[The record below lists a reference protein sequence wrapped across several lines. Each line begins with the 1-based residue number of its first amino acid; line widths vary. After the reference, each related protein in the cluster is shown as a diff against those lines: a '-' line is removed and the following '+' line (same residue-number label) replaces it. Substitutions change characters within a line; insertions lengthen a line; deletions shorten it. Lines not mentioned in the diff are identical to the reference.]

1 LLRGHPEAERARD
14 NPLARDRALFDMFM
28 SALDEVMA
36 DPEIRDTVQEFRLSP
51 HSLRGAMIAGAREVL
66 EAAPSE
72 YAAYESA
79 WDARVEKAADVQTY
93 YPADAVH
100 MLGFLVPRSVGDSA
114 RVIRRAAQWIGAC
127 GLTFVIAGIASKA
140 AWPWTQPLVW
150 AGAVMMT
157 AAVLVYS
164 LRWLERA
171 GLRVQ
176 GIGVAGTTPRV
187 EEARDRLM
195 GAITHEE
202 FLAQARTFINTARQ
216 DQFSHRYSVAGI
228 SGLSETFDSTYQVS
242 TSTAA
247 ELEGLLSRLDGASIG
262 IAGPRGSGKSTL
274 IRGYCEDDTETLSRS
289 AAARD
294 LRCVVAAP
302 VDYAARDFVLHL
314 FATFCRSVI
323 RRYERGALQAFAAR
337 VGNWL
342 RNAASGVRLP
352 AEIVFCGI
360 PAAVLV
366 HWQQPIARQL
376 HVPVDWVFYAGI
388 TVAVAGI
395 VSVSFAPARMVRQ
408 RATPANTRTTEK
420 AGRALAATA
429 RRHLVRVRYLQSRTS
444 GWSGTLGLPRGGS
457 GQLSRSSS
465 RTEQPLSYPEIVSEF
480 RGFARDVAAYLHM
493 GHSRVFVGID
503 ELDKIGAPEQ
513 AERFLNEIKGVFG
526 IPHVYFMVSVSDDAL
541 TSFERRGLPLR
552 DAFDSS
558 FDEIIH
564 VEPLTYA
571 EARRLLYRRVVGLT
585 EPYVA
590 LCHCLSGGLARELI
604 RAARQVIRAGEMLAG
619 GLRTG
624 PDGAQDLLINAST
637 AFLLLRQSQT
647 RESPRLE
654 TVCAAVISDEL
665 RRKTRAVAQL
675 AVTTAPAEAQDLQRT
690 LSNVARYLTPG
701 TTAMTIVDIAS
712 QPATDESASIFA
724 LRRDLAAY
732 AYYCATLQDVFTD
745 KLDADQM
752 IKATTTSAPGS
763 FDTLAAARQAF
774 ALDTQL
780 AWQSITEFRQA
791 WSLPVRQS

>member
-1 LLRGHPEAERARD
+1 
-14 NPLARDRALFDMFM
+14 MFM
-28 SALDEVMA
+28 NALDQVVA
-36 DPEIRDTVQEFRLSP
+36 DPEIRDALEEFRLSP
-51 HSLRGAMIAGAREVL
+51 HSLRGSMIAAASQVL
-66 EAAPSE
+66 EAAPLE
-72 YAAYESA
+72 YDAYQSA
-79 WDARVEKAADVQTY
+79 MDAGVVKG
-93 YPADAVH
+93 ADADAPWPLDAVQ
-100 MLGFLVPRSVGDSA
+100 MLGVLVPRSADQGA
-114 RVIRRAAQWIGAC
+114 RVMRRIGQWLAALGLLFAVIGVAS
-127 GLTFVIAGIASKA
+127 IAV
-140 AWPWTQPLVW
+140 WPWTEPFVW
-150 AGAVMMT
+150 AGAAMMI
-157 AAVLVYS
+157 AATLIYG
-164 LRWLERA
+164 LRWLDSEL
-171 GLRVQ
+171 GLRVR
-176 GIGVAGTTPRV
+176 GNVVSGTTPRV

-195 GAITHEE
+195 AAITHDE
-202 FLAQARTFINTARQ
+202 FLAQARTFINTARK
-216 DQFSHRYSVAGI
+216 DQFGHSYAVAGI
-228 SGLSETFDSTYQVS
+228 SGLSETFDSTYQVA

-247 ELEGLLSRLDGASIG
+247 ELDGLLTQLDGASIG

-274 IRGYCEDDTETLSRS
+274 IRGYCEDDAGDRS
-289 AAARD
+289 QPAAGD
-294 LRCVVAAP
+294 LRCMVAAP

-314 FATFCRSVI
+314 FATFCRGVI
-323 RRYERGALQAFAAR
+323 RRYEKKGFRALWRRAR
-337 VGNWL
+337 TWTTNV
-342 RNAASGVRLP
+342 ASGIKIP
-352 AEIVFCGI
+352 AEIVFCWI
-360 PAAVLV
+360 PAAALM

-376 HVPVDWVFYAGI
+376 HVPADWVFYAGVVI
-388 TVAVAGI
+388 AVLGI
-395 VSVSFAPARMVRQ
+395 VSVALANARMVRR
-408 RATPANTRTTEK
+408 RATLANTMTTEK
-420 AGRALAATA
+420 AGRALATAA

-457 GQLSRSSS
+457 GQLSRTSS

-480 RGFARDVAAYLHM
+480 RGFTREVAADLHRAS
-493 GHSRVFVGID
+493 GRVFIGID
-503 ELDKIGAPEQ
+503 ELDKIGTPEQ

-564 VEPLTYA
+564 VEPLSYA
-571 EARRLLYRRVVGLT
+571 EARRLLYRRVIGLT

-604 RAARQVIRAGEMLAG
+604 RAARQIIRAGETLAG
-619 GLRTG
+619 GRHTG
-624 PDGAQDLLINAST
+624 PDGGQDLLVNSST
-637 AFLLLRQSQT
+637 AFLLLRQSQA
-647 RESPRLE
+647 RKVPRLE

-690 LSNVARYLTPG
+690 LSDVARYLTPG
-701 TTAMTIVDIAS
+701 TSAMTIVDIAS
-712 QPATDESASIFA
+712 RPAADESASIFA

-745 KLDADQM
+745 KLDANQM